1 MTVPV
6 RERVSPEAHLW
17 MGAVLER
24 PVVGYC
30 DTSIVSYREQYGLV
44 DYAQGGVPP
53 DRTTIARDFHAL
65 NQQGIGYLAFMV
77 VEPGEA
83 QFKQVAARMQ
93 ALLGTADAVGDGIIG
108 YRTERPKN

>member
-24 PVVGYC
+24 DVVGYC
-30 DTSIVSYREQYGLV
+30 DKSIAVYRQEIGLV
-44 DYAQGGVPP
+44 DFAQGGMPP
-53 DRTTIARDFHAL
+53 DRTTIARDFQAL
-65 NQQGIGYLAFMV
+65 NQQGIGYIAFMV
-77 VEPGEA
+77 VQPGEA

-93 ALLGTADAVGDGIIG
+93 ALLGTADAVGDGVIG
-108 YRTERPKN
+108 YRTKRQAD

>member
-30 DTSIVSYREQYGLV
+30 DRSIASYRERYGLV
-44 DYAQGGVPP
+44 DYVQGGSPP
-53 DRTTIARDFHAL
+53 ERTTIQRDFHAL
-65 NQQGIGYLAFMV
+65 SQEGIGYLAFMV

-83 QFKQVAARMQ
+83 QFKRVAGQIQ
-93 ALLGTADAVGDGIIG
+93 ALLGPADAVGDGIIG
-108 YRTERPKN
+108 YRTQRPKN